1 MKKFSKLGKIFL
13 NGGWTLAKA
22 AIGTIEIKNEN
33 VEKVADKFEDLA
45 DKSVGILTD
54 ANEDDKT
61 QFAALFEE
69 QKYEFLDLGLDI
81 AEDEFAVVANPTTKT
96 LGLAAIKI
104 IRDIVENPNYVATE
118 ADIVEL
124 LQVTNRDV
132 ESAKS

>member
-1 MKKFSKLGKIFL
+1 MKVLSKLAKIFL
-13 NGGWTLAKA
+13 NTGWNFAKA
-22 AIGTIEIKNEN
+22 AIATIEIKNEN

-45 DKSVGILTD
+45 DKSEGILTD
-54 ANEDDKT
+54 TNENDPE
-61 QFAALFEE
+61 QFKALFEE

-104 IRDIVENPNYVATE
+104 IRDIVANPNYVATE
-118 ADIVEL
+118 ADVVEL